1 MSFLKVANSLPA
13 GAETQENTF
22 SYLSPGGS
30 AYLINNV

>member
-22 SYLSPGGS
+22 YLSPGGS